1 MEIQFLGTG
10 AGQPSKGRNV
20 SSTALK
26 LLDELNEIWLFDVGE
41 ATQHQILETNIK
53 PRKITKIFISHNHGD
68 HIFGLPG
75 LLSSRSF
82 QGDSGSLT
90 IYGPAGIEQFVQIS
104 LKVSK
109 TKITYPIK
117 YVILKDD
124 GIIFEDKQFAVFTA
138 KLDHRIESYGFRV
151 VEKPRP
157 GELQMDKLKQYNLPN
172 GPILGRL
179 KAGETVEY
187 NGHVLN
193 GKDFL
198 GKPRL
203 GRIVS
208 IIYDTR
214 PTNVIGQLAEDADVL
229 IHEST
234 FSGIDSKMA
243 HRYYHST
250 CVDAATVALQH
261 NVRRLFLT
269 HISARYIG
277 KNSRILEKEAQKIF
291 SHTKLAN
298 DFDSY
303 EIKARD

>member
-1 MEIQFLGTG
+1 
-10 AGQPSKGRNV
+10 
-20 SSTALK
+20 
-26 LLDELNEIWLFDVGE
+26 
-41 ATQHQILETNIK
+41 
-53 PRKITKIFISHNHGD
+53 
-68 HIFGLPG
+68 
-75 LLSSRSF
+75 
-82 QGDSGSLT
+82 
-90 IYGPAGIEQFVQIS
+90 
-104 LKVSK
+104 
-109 TKITYPIK
+109 
-117 YVILKDD
+117 
-124 GIIFEDKQFAVFTA
+124 
-138 KLDHRIESYGFRV
+138 
-151 VEKPRP
+151 RP

-291 SHTKLAN
+291 SNTKLAN